1 MYKEKMVTGAMIATM
16 LSASLVAAMEI
27 DNVVSEDTNI

>member
-16 LSASLVAAMEI
+16 LSSSLVAAMAI
-27 DNVVSEDTNI
+27 DNVVFEDTNI